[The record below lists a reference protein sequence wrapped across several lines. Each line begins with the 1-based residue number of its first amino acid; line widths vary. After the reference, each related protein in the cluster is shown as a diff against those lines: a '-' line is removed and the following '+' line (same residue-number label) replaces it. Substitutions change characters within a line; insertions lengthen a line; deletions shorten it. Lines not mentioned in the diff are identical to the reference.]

1 MNKNE
6 VTNES
11 ISGFTRNAV
20 IGIISSGAVVVY
32 LTFLIR
38 YVFYEPVL
46 QSLAL
51 SNEQLGVLYGL
62 YGTTAMI
69 SYLPGGILAD
79 KIRVKYLATAGF
91 GLSAILTFWYAT
103 LPSYETLKVIF
114 LLMGVCT
121 TFIYWGIRY
130 KGIRLVSTDN
140 TYSRNIGIS
149 YGIVGILGL
158 VVNFISMWIF
168 DLFADPASGFN
179 MVLMFYAFLNIAFAL
194 ASFFLIPK
202 FEGEIVKTKK
212 KFDLSELV
220 AAVKHPG
227 VWLTTLCMFF
237 TYTVYTSLSYTV
249 PYVQAV
255 FGASVAMAALMG
267 NIRMYG
273 TSLFSSPIIGALATK
288 IKSPAKTIL
297 LCMAITAICLFV
309 IVLAPQTA
317 GFMIP
322 AIILIMILSF
332 FLSGAYGVESSLFTE
347 TKVPAAIFGSAS
359 GILSLIG
366 FLPDMFVSPI
376 AGKWLDSY
384 GNQAYTYIFIAL
396 GVSAILSMGCAL
408 LVLVYNKKK
417 GISIEEPAEETQ
429 A

>member
-6 VTNES
+6 VINES

-20 IGIISSGAVVVY
+20 IGIISSGAVVVF
-32 LTFLIR
+32 LTFLVR

-51 SNEQLGVLYGL
+51 NNEQWGVLYGL
-62 YGTTAMI
+62 YVTTAMI

-79 KIRVKYLATAGF
+79 KIRIKYLATAGF

-103 LPSYETLKVIF
+103 LPRYETLKVIF
-114 LLMGVCT
+114 LLMGICT
-121 TFIYWGIRY
+121 TFIYWGVRY

-149 YGIVGILGL
+149 YCIVGVLGL

-168 DLFADPASGFN
+168 NCFSDPASGFN
-179 MVLMFYAFLNIAFAL
+179 MVLMFYAGLNIAFAI
-194 ASFFLIPK
+194 ASFLLIPK
-202 FEGEIVKTKK
+202 FKDEIIKK
-212 KFDLSELV
+212 KKTFDLSELV

-255 FGASVAMAALMG
+255 FGTSVTMAALMG

-273 TSLFSSPIIGALATK
+273 TSLFSSPVIGALATK
-288 IKSPAKTIL
+288 IKSPTKTIV

-309 IVLAPQTA
+309 IVLAPQTD

-322 AIILIMILSF
+322 AIILIMLLSF
-332 FLSGAYGVESSLFTE
+332 FMSGAYGVGYSLFTE

-366 FLPDMFVSPI
+366 FLSDMFVSPI
-376 AGKWLDSY
+376 AGKWLDAY

-396 GVSAILSMGCAL
+396 GISAILSMGCAL
-408 LVLVYNKKK
+408 LVLLYNKK
-417 GISIEEPAEETQ
+417 IRASLQTDVEEIQ

>member
-6 VTNES
+6 VINES

-20 IGIISSGAVVVY
+20 IGIISSGAVVVF
-32 LTFLIR
+32 LTFLVR

-51 SNEQLGVLYGL
+51 NNEQWGVLYGL
-62 YGTTAMI
+62 YVTTAMI

-79 KIRVKYLATAGF
+79 KIRIKYLATAGF

-103 LPSYETLKVIF
+103 LPRYETLKVIF
-114 LLMGVCT
+114 LLMGICT
-121 TFIYWGIRY
+121 TFIYWGVRY

-149 YGIVGILGL
+149 YCIVGVLGL

-168 DLFADPASGFN
+168 NCFSDPASGFN
-179 MVLMFYAFLNIAFAL
+179 MVLMFYAGLNIAFAI
-194 ASFFLIPK
+194 ASFLLIPK
-202 FEGEIVKTKK
+202 FKDEIIKK
-212 KFDLSELV
+212 KKTFDLSELV

-255 FGASVAMAALMG
+255 FGTSVTMAALMG

-273 TSLFSSPIIGALATK
+273 TSLFSSPVIGALATK
-288 IKSPAKTIL
+288 IKSPTKTIV

-317 GFMIP
+317 GFIIP
-322 AIILIMILSF
+322 AIILIMLLSF
-332 FLSGAYGVESSLFTE
+332 FMSGAYGVEYSLFTE
-347 TKVPAAIFGSAS
+347 TKVLAAIFGSAS

-376 AGKWLDSY
+376 AGKWLDAY

-396 GVSAILSMGCAL
+396 GISAILSMGCAL
-408 LVLVYNKKK
+408 LVLLYNKK
-417 GISIEEPAEETQ
+417 IRASLQTDVEEIQ

>member
-1 MNKNE
+1 N
-6 VTNES
+6 S
-11 ISGFTRNAV
+11 
-20 IGIISSGAVVVY
+20 
-32 LTFLIR
+32 
-38 YVFYEPVL
+38 
-46 QSLAL
+46 
-51 SNEQLGVLYGL
+51 
-62 YGTTAMI
+62 
-69 SYLPGGILAD
+69 
-79 KIRVKYLATAGF
+79 
-91 GLSAILTFWYAT
+91 
-103 LPSYETLKVIF
+103 
-114 LLMGVCT
+114 
-121 TFIYWGIRY
+121 
-130 KGIRLVSTDN
+130 
-140 TYSRNIGIS
+140 GIS
-149 YGIVGILGL
+149 YGIVGVLGL

-168 DLFADPASGFN
+168 NCFSDPASGFN
-179 MVLMFYAFLNIAFAL
+179 MVLMFYAGLNIVFAI
-194 ASFFLIPK
+194 ASFLLIPK
-202 FEGEIVKTKK
+202 FKDEIVKKK
-212 KFDLSELV
+212 KAFDLSELV

-255 FGASVAMAALMG
+255 FGASVTMAALMG

-273 TSLFSSPIIGALATK
+273 TSLFSSPVIGALATK
-288 IKSPAKTIL
+288 IKSPAKTIV

-332 FLSGAYGVESSLFTE
+332 FMSGAYGVESSLFTE

-376 AGKWLDSY
+376 AGKWLDTY

-408 LVLVYNKKK
+408 LVLLYNKKIRASLQTD
-417 GISIEEPAEETQ
+417 GEEIQ